1 MGGGVVENGLID
13 IVDDDVGGSGAQC
26 CARRWVDHVN
36 ADLIFE
42 NRPPASATDSPRSS
56 AY

>member
-1 MGGGVVENGLID
+1 VR
-13 IVDDDVGGSGAQC
+13 SGATQRR
-26 CARRWVDHVN
+26 ARHLVDHEK

-42 NRPPASATDSPRSS
+42 NRPPPSATDSPRSS